1 MANYDVL
8 KLDGTKSGSIELSDA
23 VFGIE
28 PNNSV
33 LSKLLIY
40 NVLHYVKVHM
50 LLKSFS
56 SKRWRT

>member
-28 PNNSV
+28 A
-33 LSKLLIY
+33 K
-40 NVLHYVKVHM
+40 
-50 LLKSFS
+50 
-56 SKRWRT
+56 

>member
-33 LSKLLIY
+33 LFEALLIY
-40 NVLHYVKVHM
+40 NVLHYVKVRM
-50 LLKSFS
+50 LL
-56 SKRWRT
+56 RIVQQ

>member
-1 MANYDVL
+1 MASYDVL

-33 LSKLLIY
+33 LFKAINL
-40 NVLHYVKVHM
+40 
-50 LLKSFS
+50 
-56 SKRWRT
+56 

>member
-23 VFGIE
+23 VFAIE

-33 LSKLLIY
+33 LFEAINLQ
-40 NVLHYVKVHM
+40 NALHYVKVRM
-50 LLKSFS
+50 LL
-56 SKRWRT
+56 RIVQQ